1 MNFAK
6 MSSEAE
12 RALEWINLALGTL
25 CVCVTVFMWITSPRP
40 ARGDSLIVG
49 SFPLL
54 MFFSLP
60 LLLVT
65 SAMLLFTNRQ
75 RATIG
80 FGALFLSA
88 IALSQS
94 RVVFD

>member
-1 MNFAK
+1 MNPAK
-6 MSSEAE
+6 MSNEAE

-25 CVCVTVFMWITSPRP
+25 CICVTVFMWITSPRP
-40 ARGDSLIVG
+40 ARGDSLIVS
-49 SFPLL
+49 SFPFL
-54 MFFSLP
+54 MFVSLP

-65 SAMLLFTNRQ
+65 SAILLFTNRQ
-75 RATIG
+75 RAALG

-94 RVVFD
+94 SVAFD